1 MRRRLALVSAAV
13 TAMVVLAFVVPLAG
27 LVRSLARDRVLVL
40 AERDAQ
46 IQAQALS
53 VVLPEAGMEGARVL
67 VGSGLLP
74 NDVRLSV
81 ALPDG
86 TMLGVDVPFDEGFA
100 RASDGEAFRQKAA
113 GGEAIFVPV
122 FLSGEPSA
130 AVVRV
135 FVTQEELTRNV
146 GASWA
151 ILGALSLALVGLA
164 ALVADRLARS
174 IVEPVESLMSAAHR
188 MGEGDLDARVDPAGP
203 PEVVEVGLAFN
214 RLGSRIRNLI
224 AEERE
229 SVADLS
235 HRLRT
240 PLTALRLDAGAVVD
254 HELAARLA
262 EDLDD
267 LERTVDHV
275 IHEARRP
282 VREGPGVVADVA
294 EIVRQRLR
302 FWGAL
307 AEDQGR
313 HWSSTIRPGPLRTSA
328 HSGDVTAAVDA
339 LLGNVAAHTPEGAAY
354 TVDLRTEGE
363 FIVLTVEDQGPGFSD
378 PAAVERG
385 ASSSGSTGL
394 GLDIAR
400 GTAEAS
406 GGDLSLGRSVDG
418 GAKVIVRFGLIGR

>member
-1 MRRRLALVSAAV
+1 
-13 TAMVVLAFVVPLAG
+13 MVVLAFVIPLAG

-46 IQAQALS
+46 TQAQALS
-53 VVLPEAGMEGARVL
+53 VVFPEAGIEGARVL

-74 NDVRLSV
+74 NEVQLSV

-86 TMLGVDVPFDEGFA
+86 TMLGVDVQFDDGFA
-100 RASDGEAFRQKAA
+100 RASEGEAFRQKLA

-122 FLSGEPSA
+122 FLAGTPSA

-146 GASWA
+146 GASWV
-151 ILGALSLALVGLA
+151 ILGTLGLALVGLA

-174 IVEPVESLMSAAHR
+174 IVEPVQNLMSAAHR
-188 MGEGDLDARVDPAGP
+188 MGEGDLDARVEPSGP

-254 HELAARLA
+254 PDLAIRLA

-267 LERTVDHV
+267 LERTVDHI
-275 IHEARRP
+275 IHEARRH

-294 EIVRQRLR
+294 EIVRDRLR

-313 HWSSTIRPGPLRTSA
+313 QGSSDLDPGPLRTSA
-328 HSGDVTAAVDA
+328 HSGDVIAAVDA
-339 LLGNVAAHTPEGAAY
+339 LLGNVVAHTPEGTAY
-354 TVDLRTEGE
+354 TVDLRRQGG
-363 FIVLTVEDQGPGFSD
+363 FIVLTVEDQGPGFYE
-378 PAAVERG
+378 AAAIERG

-394 GLDIAR
+394 GLDIVR
-400 GTAEAS
+400 RTAEAS
-406 GGDLSLGRSVDG
+406 GGDLSVSRSVDG
-418 GAKVIVRFGLIGR
+418 GAKVIARFGPIDG

>member
-1 MRRRLALVSAAV
+1 
-13 TAMVVLAFVVPLAG
+13 MVVLAFVVPLAG
-27 LVRSLARDRVLVL
+27 LVRSLARDRVLVV

-46 IQAQALS
+46 TQAQALS
-53 VVLPEAGMEGARVL
+53 VVLPEAGIEGARVL

-74 NDVRLSV
+74 NEARLTV

-86 TMLGVDVPFDEGFA
+86 IMLGSEAPFDDGFA
-100 RASDGEAFRQKAA
+100 RAADGEAFRQEVA

-122 FLSGEPSA
+122 FLAGEPSA

-146 GASWA
+146 GASWM
-151 ILGALSLALVGLA
+151 ILGALGLALVGLA

-174 IVEPVESLMSAAHR
+174 IVEPVQNLMTAAHR
-188 MGEGDLDARVDPAGP
+188 MGEGDLEARVEPAGP

-214 RLGSRIRNLI
+214 RLGSRIRTLI

-229 SVADLS
+229 LVADLS

-240 PLTALRLDAGAVVD
+240 PLTALRLDAGAVAD
-254 HELAARLA
+254 PELSNRLA

-282 VREGPGVVADVA
+282 VREGPGVVTDIA
-294 EIVRQRLR
+294 EIMKERLR
-302 FWGAL
+302 FWSAL
-307 AEDQGR
+307 AEEQGR
-313 HWSSTIRPGPLRTSA
+313 HWSSSIAPGSLRVSA
-328 HSGDVTAAVDA
+328 HPADVAAAVDA
-339 LLGNVAAHTPEGAAY
+339 LLGNVVAHTPEGASC
-354 TVDLRTEGE
+354 TVDLRRLGG
-363 FIVLTVEDQGPGFSD
+363 FVVLTVEDRGPGFAD
-378 PAAVERG
+378 AAAVERG

-394 GLDIAR
+394 GLDIVR

-406 GGDLSLGRSVDG
+406 GGGLELGQSADG
-418 GAKVIVRFGLIGR
+418 GARVVVRFGLAGR

>member
-1 MRRRLALVSAAV
+1 
-13 TAMVVLAFVVPLAG
+13 MVVLAFVIPLAG

-46 IQAQALS
+46 TQAQALS
-53 VVLPEAGMEGARVL
+53 VVFPEAGIEGARVL
-67 VGSGLLP
+67 VGAGLLP
-74 NDVRLSV
+74 NEAQLSV

-86 TMLGVDVPFDEGFA
+86 TMLGVDAQFDDGFA
-100 RASDGEAFRQKAA
+100 RASEGEAFRQKAA

-122 FLSGEPSA
+122 FLAGEPSA

-146 GASWA
+146 GASWV
-151 ILGALSLALVGLA
+151 ILGTLGLALVGLA

-174 IVEPVESLMSAAHR
+174 IVEPVQNLMNAAHR
-188 MGEGDLDARVDPAGP
+188 MGEGDLDARVEPAGP

-254 HELAARLA
+254 PDLAVRLA

-294 EIVRQRLR
+294 EIVRDRLR

-313 HWSSTIRPGPLRTSA
+313 QGSSDIDPGPLRTSA
-328 HSGDVTAAVDA
+328 HSGDVIAAVDA
-339 LLGNVAAHTPEGAAY
+339 LLGNVVAHTPEGTAY
-354 TVDLRTEGE
+354 AVDLRRQGG
-363 FIVLTVEDQGPGFSD
+363 FIVLMVEDQGPGFYD
-378 PAAVERG
+378 AAAMERG

-394 GLDIAR
+394 GLDIVR

-418 GAKVIVRFGLIGR
+418 GAKVTVRFGPIDR